1 MYIQQQEEKEDE
13 RDTGINK
20 RATLNFNGI
29 LSMLL
34 FIEIFKTRQ
43 KLKY

>member
-29 LSMLL
+29 LSMI

>member
-20 RATLNFNGI
+20 RATLNFKDVVI
-29 LSMLL
+29 
-34 FIEIFKTRQ
+34 
-43 KLKY
+43 Y